1 MYKKIV
7 FISSML
13 FICLISISFVC
24 ATDNTIDESILTIDD
39 SSDEEIIGDASN
51 EESVSDSSEGNF
63 TELSNLISDADG
75 SIDLDKNYT
84 RLSGDSV
91 ANTGIVINKSLTI
104 NGNGHAI
111 DAKELGRIFSVSGAN
126 VVLKNITFVNA
137 RYSGSGGA
145 IYSSG
150 VNLTLEDC
158 RFEDNYANYGGAVY
172 TTGSNT
178 KVSDCE
184 FSNNTGYYSGGAI
197 SSSGSNLIV
206 EDSTFTGNRNIQT
219 GLYTSYSGGAIYS
232 TGSYANISN
241 SQFDK
246 NHAAIGGAVY
256 TSGTRSNITNS
267 TFVNNTAEDG
277 AAVFCYGSYS
287 TIKDS
292 KFYNNTV
299 DTLNGGAVDM
309 YGSYENLIGSSFENN
324 SAAGSGGGVY
334 WYGDYGKLSNSTFV
348 NNSAATEGGGVY
360 SYSHSAS
367 LTDSRFENN
376 SAVYHGGGV
385 YWRYYSG
392 KLNNLTFIGN
402 NASNGG
408 GLSVIGSLDD
418 DGSNSNTVVSNSTF
432 INNTARYG
440 GAGADISAHTKI
452 VNSSFENNSALN
464 YGGALGLTNAE
475 ADNCNFTNNTATFGG
490 AVYTYNSTIKNSTFD
505 GNKATD
511 GNSVYILDKTTLSDN
526 KNLQDEDVYLYDSGK
541 DRGYVVDNDY
551 GIDDLITTSDDYF
564 AYCAQRYNTNPYD
577 GVYDNRM
584 VLLKN
589 SINGQPVGEYL
600 KILIYEYLD
609 KFQDMKDYDF
619 AEYVWTFTDGE
630 YWNSDDPIVQE
641 VMRIYDSGF
650 RVPTEK
656 ACKVLSNGT
665 LMYFN
670 FSSLITPTGQQNLFL
685 FKFDYGDLI
694 NETFS
699 KETLNETILVNQTV
713 DFRIVV
719 SNKGQSA
726 IYDIFVEDNDYSNG
740 LKYESWRSENGD
752 WTYDEASKKWRL
764 EELLP
769 AKSASFIVTFRAT
782 SNGTFYN
789 NATDGVGIKE
799 INESN
804 ATVTVY
810 NPSLSVEKIS
820 LNPIV
825 EIGNKTVFEI
835 IVRNTGDMELS
846 DVFVIEDEY
855 SDGLVYLG
863 FESIDGEWMHSLN
876 EDSKHVFTLAE
887 KLGVGE
893 NRSFYVIFNATKEGV
908 LTNTVVA
915 GYENNTLA
923 NSTNVTNVTSNDVEN
938 ETQND
943 TNKTQNKTH
952 DVKTKTVMKT
962 VKNDDK
968 ATGNPLFA
976 LLLTLIAIP
985 IAKRFEK

>member
-1 MYKKIV
+1 MV

-51 EESVSDSSEGNF
+51 EELVSDSSDGNF
-63 TELSNLISDADG
+63 TELSNLISDAEG
-75 SIDLDKNYT
+75 SLDLDKNYT

-91 ANTGIVINKSLTI
+91 ASTGIVINKSLTI

-126 VVLKNITFVNA
+126 VVLKNITFINA
-137 RYSGSGGA
+137 KYSGSGGA

-184 FSNNTGYYSGGAI
+184 FSNNTGYYGGGAI
-197 SSSGSNLIV
+197 SSSGSNLNV
-206 EDSTFTGNRNIQT
+206 ENSTFTGNHNTYPYISS
-219 GLYTSYSGGAIYS
+219 SYSGGAIYS
-232 TGSYANISN
+232 TGSYTNISN
-241 SQFDK
+241 SEFND
-246 NHAAIGGAVY
+246 NYASSYGGALYV
-256 TSGTRSNITNS
+256 SGTRSNI
-267 TFVNNTAEDG
+267 
-277 AAVFCYGSYS
+277 
-287 TIKDS
+287 K
-292 KFYNNTV
+292 
-299 DTLNGGAVDM
+299 
-309 YGSYENLIGSSFENN
+309 
-324 SAAGSGGGVY
+324 
-334 WYGDYGKLSNSTFV
+334 NSTFV
-348 NNSAATEGGGVY
+348 NNSAADSAAVYFAGRYSTIDDSRFYNNNASTYDGGAIGWY
-360 SYSHSAS
+360 GNYGN
-367 LTDSRFENN
+367 LTDSIFENN
-376 SAVYHGGGV
+376 SAANHGGGV
-385 YWRYYSG
+385 FWHYNYG
-392 KLNNLTFIGN
+392 ILDNLTFIN
-402 NASNGG
+402 NYAANGA
-408 GLSVIGSLDD
+408 GLSIMSTDYMH
-418 DGSNSNTVVSNSTF
+418 DGSNSNNVISDSRF
-432 INNTARYG
+432 INNTALYG
-440 GAGADISAHTKI
+440 AGGADISAHGKI
-452 VNSSFENNSALN
+452 VNSSFVNNTAGS
-464 YGGALGLTNAE
+464 YGGALGLTNAL
-475 ADNCNFTNNTATFGG
+475 ADNCELINNTASFGG
-490 AVYTYNSTIKNSTFD
+490 AVYTYNSTVENSRFD
-505 GNKATD
+505 GNVAED
-511 GNSVYILDKTTLSDN
+511 GNSVYILDKSTLTDN
-526 KNLQDEDVYLYDSGK
+526 ENLLDDDIYLYESGK
-541 DRGYVVDNDY
+541 DRGVVVDNSY
-551 GIDDLITTSDDYF
+551 NIDNLITTSDNYF
-564 AYCAQRYNTNPYD
+564 AYCAERYNTNPYE
-577 GVYDNRM
+577 GVFDNRM

-609 KFQDMKDYDF
+609 KMQDMKDYDF
-619 AEYVWTFTDGE
+619 AEYVWAFTDRE

-641 VMRIYDSGF
+641 VIRLYDSGF

-713 DFRIVV
+713 DFRIIV

-726 IYDIFVEDNDYSNG
+726 IYDIYVEDNDYSNG
-740 LKYESWRSENGD
+740 LKYESWRSEIGD
-752 WTYDEASKKWRL
+752 WTYDEENKKWRL

-769 AKSASFIVTFRAT
+769 AKSASIIVTFRAT

-825 EIGNKTVFEI
+825 EIGNRTVFEI

-855 SDGLVYLG
+855 SEGLVYLG
-863 FESIDGEWMHSLN
+863 FESIDGEWEHSLN
-876 EDSKHVFTLAE
+876 EDSKHVFTLSE

-893 NRSFYVIFNATKEGV
+893 NRSFYVIFNATKEGE

-943 TNKTQNKTH
+943 TEDNQNDTEKTQNKTH
-952 DVKTKTVMKT
+952 EVKAKAVMKT
-962 VKNDDK
+962 VKNDGK

-976 LLLTLIAIP
+976 LLLTLMAIP